1 MSYHRRRLRLLHTTY
16 YLEYTRGLVKL
27 QVCSLVSILPVVWCD
42 RSVQSAV
49 AGPSLARY
57 LQAVSSRVSVSVSGI
72 FHAPQITGGYFD
84 FDEQNAAS

>member
-1 MSYHRRRLRLLHTTY
+1 MDVAYVSFTRVLI

-27 QVCSLVSILPVVWCD
+27 QVCSLVSILPVVSCD